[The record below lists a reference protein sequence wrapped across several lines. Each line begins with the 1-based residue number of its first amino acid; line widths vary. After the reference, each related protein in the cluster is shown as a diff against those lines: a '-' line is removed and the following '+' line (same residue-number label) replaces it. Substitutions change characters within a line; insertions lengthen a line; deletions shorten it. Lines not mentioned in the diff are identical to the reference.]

1 MNKAAI
7 IEISTV
13 LYDTTQHPFWK
24 RLPRLVKQQLMNK
37 LHTNKYTNIHDPRLY
52 QDLEKNWK
60 KKQEDRKQDIVYSVK
75 HDMKVECSICMETH
89 NVDSKVTTLLCGHK
103 FCTQCIFSHIERQL
117 EYTSCP
123 LCRACV
129 FEVPTPSTQQ
139 PLAPNQKALTINE
152 KKIFDKRQKRQVE
165 RYRKRQ
171 AKKNRKLEY

>member
-7 IEISTV
+7 NEISTV
-13 LYDTTQHPFWK
+13 LYGTTQHPDWN

-52 QDLEKNWK
+52 QDLERNWK
-60 KKQEDRKQDIVYSVK
+60 NKQENRKQDIVYSVK

-103 FCTQCIFSHIERQL
+103 FCTQCIFSHIERRL
-117 EYTSCP
+117 EHTSCP

-129 FEVPTPSTQQ
+129 FEVPTPTTQQ
-139 PLAPNQKALTINE
+139 PLAPKQKALRINE
-152 KKIFDKRQKRQVE
+152 KKIFDKRQKRQAE

-171 AKKNRKLEY
+171 AKKNSNLE